1 MLSARDCAHN
11 PSVLDLN
18 EATRSA
24 AVAIAIAAAVVVA
37 TVLATDVHAAVAATA
52 SPETTAP
59 KSSDVPVAAPLP
71 AASAETDATATP
83 QAPAADDP
91 LPPLRELFKDVDGAI
106 GATVS
111 YGPDFR
117 GASSTGFGWKPV
129 FYLRIG
135 KVSISSGTGFVSKQ
149 ADDVLSGLAVDMI
162 KTERTRFGLSLRTD
176 GGRDED
182 ESEDLR
188 GLGDTPDSLRLR
200 ATVRHQLTNA
210 WRATA
215 SWSIDALG
223 RGKGGLGEATVSWDR
238 ALGAGYVLSLAG
250 GLSFADATY
259 MQMNFGVTAEQA
271 LRSGY
276 AIYEPSAGMRDAS
289 ASASIRGQLA
299 ENLWGAIGM
308 GLSRLVSPAT
318 ASPYISEPFGW
329 GMNASLAW
337 SF

>member
-1 MLSARDCAHN
+1 MAHRRRRESIQNVCSRVDNRTVLN
-11 PSVLDLN
+11 P
-18 EATRSA
+18 TA
-24 AVAIAIAAAVVVA
+24 AVRCAALTLAMVLVSDVRAAVEVMM
-37 TVLATDVHAAVAATA
+37 A
-52 SPETTAP
+52 SAETTAP
-59 KSSDVPVAAPLP
+59 QEPKGPAEVPP
-71 AASAETDATATP
+71 AEP
-83 QAPAADDP
+83 ADDVL
-91 LPPLRELFKDVDGAI
+91 LPPLRALFKDVDGAI

-135 KVSISSGTGFVSKQ
+135 KFSISSGTGFVTKQ
-149 ADDVLSGLAVDMI
+149 ADDVPSGLAVDLL
-162 KTERTRFGLSLRTD
+162 KTERTRLGLSLRTD

-182 ESEDLR
+182 SSAELR

-200 ATVRHQLTNA
+200 AAVRHQITRD
-210 WRATA
+210 WRTTA

-223 RGKGGLGEATVSWDR
+223 RGKGGLGEATIAWDH

-276 AIYEPSAGMRDAS
+276 AIYEPSAGMRDVS
-289 ASASIRGQLA
+289 ASTSVRGQLA
-299 ENLWGAIGM
+299 ENFWGTIGL
-308 GLSRLVSPAT
+308 GLSRLVGPAT
-318 ASPYISEPFGW
+318 RSPFTSEPFGW
-329 GMNASLAW
+329 GVNTSVAW